1 MKLDD
6 KVGCVISRLHDQQRV
21 LPQSDHFTTQI
32 IDEHGH
38 IHDII
43 LSRLELENNGPALH
57 PLVKQ
62 MLVNRG
68 ITDD

>member
-6 KVGCVISRLHDQQRV
+6 KVGVVIDRLHE
-21 LPQSDHFTTQI
+21 LQSVSLGARYSADFADRKVGLYTITLDHEQLI
-32 IDEHGH
+32 
-38 IHDII
+38 
-43 LSRLELENNGPALH
+43 NNGPALH

-68 ITDD
+68 IGDD